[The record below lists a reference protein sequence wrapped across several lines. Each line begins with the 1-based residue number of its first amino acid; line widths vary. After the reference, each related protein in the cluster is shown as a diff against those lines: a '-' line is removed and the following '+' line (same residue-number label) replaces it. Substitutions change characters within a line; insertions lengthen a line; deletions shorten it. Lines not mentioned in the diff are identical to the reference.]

1 IKEAPIWAKSYTSP
15 NCEVFMKKNFFL
27 LALLLGFFIT
37 SAFAGNTD
45 SIGAKGLWDIVSGW
59 LNDTYVSRIIALLLF
74 CVGVWRAFAGS
85 ILQFFLMLGFAVL
98 VTQGST
104 IIETINSAT
113 F

>member
-1 IKEAPIWAKSYTSP
+1 MNLFKS
-15 NCEVFMKKNFFL
+15 KKVGLFL
-27 LALLLGFFIT
+27 AMLLMLVGT

-45 SIGAKGLWDIVSGW
+45 TVGAQNLWNTLSGW
-59 LNDTYVSRIIALLLF
+59 LDDTYVARIIALMFF

-98 VTQGST
+98 VTQGNT
-104 IIETINSAT
+104 IISAINSAL

>member
-1 IKEAPIWAKSYTSP
+1 
-15 NCEVFMKKNFFL
+15 M
-27 LALLLGFFIT
+27 
-37 SAFAGNTD
+37 
-45 SIGAKGLWDIVSGW
+45 
-59 LNDTYVSRIIALLLF
+59 LLF

>member
-1 IKEAPIWAKSYTSP
+1 
-15 NCEVFMKKNFFL
+15 MKKHIVFL
-27 LALLLGFFIT
+27 VFILGFLAT

-45 SIGAKGLWDIVSGW
+45 SIGAKGLWDTVSGW

-98 VTQGST
+98 VTQGTT
-104 IIETINSAT
+104 IIETINAAT